1 MGWAGGTDI
10 AQGVWDA
17 VKEYIPE
24 EKKKDV
30 AIEIVDVLENQDWDN
45 LYEVD
50 ELYELTGRK
59 AEDEAEEEEWDKNW
73 EEQNL

>member
-59 AEDEAEEEEWDKNW
+59 AEDEAE
-73 EEQNL
+73 